1 MLCPGQAGLSHLTQ
15 FKKYLRLTQILHWIM
30 YVLIMASGSD
40 QSSELSMLNGGDDG
54 SISPD
59 SRHLEGLTIE
69 LEYFQLCIVLG

>member
-1 MLCPGQAGLSHLTQ
+1 MC
-15 FKKYLRLTQILHWIM
+15 
-30 YVLIMASGSD
+30 VLIMASGSD
-40 QSSELSMLNGGDDG
+40 QSSELSVLDGGDDG